1 MSTQLSPQ
9 ELIERTLQ
17 AASSDSALHDCI
29 VIVESRTQSNLRW
42 ASSTLTTNGVIE
54 ERKVT
59 VVAFTPLDGGMAAG
73 AVTVTS
79 LEVENIS
86 TVLASAK
93 AAALA
98 GGKSEDAADL
108 ARDVALGDW
117 NASHIATGPEV
128 FAGIAPKIGDAFKRS
143 TADGIELF
151 GYAEHTHDSIWIG
164 SKGGMRLRFDQ
175 PDGRIEMTGK
185 SHNRTRST
193 WAGRATRDFTNVS
206 IEGVDAEICQRLDW
220 QGTKIDIPAGRY
232 DTVLPPGSVADL
244 YTYMVWMMD
253 GKDADEGRSV
263 FSKQGGAGTRI
274 GEALSNKNFTF
285 ISDSNY
291 KGLESAPFSSATI
304 GSSMSSL
311 YDNGQPLNRTEW
323 VKDGVLKALI
333 RTRASAASSGDAYT
347 PFGQNFIIEVPGSTG
362 DLNAMVKTVD
372 DGLLV
377 TTLWY
382 IRLVDPTT
390 LLLTGLTRDG
400 VYKVE
405 GGEVVGAVNNFR
417 WNDSP
422 IELLQRIKAVGATE
436 ITQPREW
443 AGDLARA
450 AAPAMVFEGFNMS
463 TVSKGN

>member
-1 MSTQLSPQ
+1 MSTQLTPQ

-17 AASSDSALHDCI
+17 AASSDSSLHDCI

-59 VVAFTPLDGGMAAG
+59 VVAFSPFDGGMSAG
-73 AVTVTS
+73 AVTFTNIA
-79 LEVENIS
+79 LDEIS
-86 TVLASAK
+86 TALAAAK

-98 GGKSEDAADL
+98 GGKSEDAAEL
-108 ARDVALGDW
+108 ARDITLGDW
-117 NASHIATGPEV
+117 SAKHSPTGPEV
-128 FAGIAPKIGDAFKRS
+128 FAGIAPKLGDAFQRS
-143 TADGIELF
+143 TSDGIELF

-164 SKGGMRLRFDQ
+164 SLGGIRMRFDQ

-185 SHNRTRST
+185 SHNRSRST
-193 WAGRATRDFTNVS
+193 WAGRATRDFTDLS
-206 IEGVDAEICQRLDW
+206 IESVDAEIRQRLDW
-220 QGTKIDIPAGRY
+220 QGVKIDIPAGRY
-232 DTVLPPGSVADL
+232 DTVLPSGSVADL
-244 YTYMVWMMD
+244 YTYLIWMMG
-253 GKDADEGRSV
+253 GKDAHEGRSV
-263 FSKQGGAGTRI
+263 FSKPGGGTRI
-274 GEALSNKNFTF
+274 GEALSTHKLSF

-291 KGLESAPFSSATI
+291 PGLEASPFVTATS
-304 GSSMSSL
+304 GSPVSSL
-311 YDNGQPLNRTEW
+311 YDNGQRVDRTEW
-323 VKDGVLKALI
+323 IKEGVLSALMQ
-333 RTRASAASSGDAYT
+333 TRASATLSASAYT
-347 PFGQNFIIEVPGSTG
+347 PIGGNLIIEEAGATG
-362 DLNAMVKTVD
+362 DLNHLIAGLD

-390 LLLTGLTRDG
+390 LLLTGLTRVG

-405 GGEVVGAVNNFR
+405 GGEVVWSVNNFR

-422 IELLQRIKAVGATE
+422 LELLQRIKAVGATE

-443 AGDLARA
+443 AGDLERA
-450 AAPAMVFEGFNMS
+450 AAPAIVFEGFNMS